1 MNAFKRLAEVVLEK
15 YGIYV
20 PLSEV
25 GYETVFLYKE
35 EMDEQLVPAG
45 VVVHLEVPI
54 ETESASYN
62 DENGDEYFV
71 MLVET
76 GCVDPYEV
84 WLLNGEVIPNNAGS
98 DDNVR

>member
-1 MNAFKRLAEVVLEK
+1 MNAFKRLAEVMMEK

-45 VVVHLEVPI
+45 VVDYLEGPM
-54 ETESASYN
+54 ETESASYI
-62 DENGDEYFV
+62 DENEDKHLMIG
-71 MLVET
+71 
-76 GCVDPYEV
+76 G
-84 WLLNGEVIPNNAGS
+84 
-98 DDNVR
+98 